1 MSAPKPRVTRRGL
14 APTSGYAALA
24 DWMSGR
30 PVRMRPWYG
39 WDCPCGESYRGPI
52 RLSWQSVV
60 DSAVKHSR
68 THAAERVAD
77 RLDEWAGKRTDSR
90 AGGAY
95 WEGYLEG
102 AALAQRD
109 AADFIR
115 KNLVG
120 GAS

>member
-1 MSAPKPRVTRRGL
+1 MNVPKPRVIPVATPIFGPTGVGYIDRHTFWTWRCECGA
-14 APTSGYAALA
+14 APLMFTYPAQFPSQSAACDA
-24 DWMSGR
+24 AA
-30 PVRMRPWYG
+30 
-39 WDCPCGESYRGPI
+39 I
-52 RLSWQSVV
+52 
-60 DSAVKHSR
+60 HSR
-68 THAAERVAD
+68 THNAERIAD

-115 KNLVG
+115 KHLVG

>member
-1 MSAPKPRVTRRGL
+1 MSAPKPRVLRL
-14 APTSGYAALA
+14 PSGQWTWRCDCGACY
-24 DWMSGR
+24 MVEG
-30 PVRMRPWYG
+30 VR
-39 WDCPCGESYRGPI
+39 I
-52 RLSWQSVV
+52 RVPHWHLIEN
-60 DSAVKHSR
+60 ATIHSR
-68 THAAERVAD
+68 THTAERVAAQ
-77 RLDEWAGKRTDSR
+77 LDEWAGKRTDSR

-115 KNLVG
+115 KHLVG

>member
-1 MSAPKPRVTRRGL
+1 MSAPKPRVSRTVTFIWQPGKAAMAHRWTWTCGCGASDPSPYGL
-14 APTSGYAALA
+14 VLHRLA
-24 DWMSGR
+24 MDGAI
-30 PVRMRPWYG
+30 
-39 WDCPCGESYRGPI
+39 E
-52 RLSWQSVV
+52 
-60 DSAVKHSR
+60 HSR
-68 THAAERVAD
+68 THTAERVAD

-115 KNLVG
+115 KHLVG